1 MAVPDGRLA
10 QPQGDQFRL
19 VGGVARCFRA
29 KADSKPSRTNARRTF
44 STVRVRQPT
53 ASLIFASSHA
63 GPSASALSRI
73 VARRSFCDL
82 PVSFLMDASQIAR
95 SSSVSRT
102 IYFLFMATSLL
113 TWRFPNTDGLGN
125 PKT

>member
-1 MAVPDGRLA
+1 MAINFASPAPSSNFG
-10 QPQGDQFRL
+10 
-19 VGGVARCFRA
+19 VGGVARFFRA
-29 KADSKPSRTNARRTF
+29 KAPSKPSRTNACRTF

-63 GPSASALSRI
+63 GPSASALSKI
-73 VARRSFCDL
+73 VARRSFSDL
-82 PVSFLMDASQIAR
+82 PVSFLMVASQIVR

-113 TWRFPNTDGLGN
+113 LCRFAKIDGLGN
-125 PKT
+125 PRI